1 MHMLHPLLVNGLV
14 EKQLDEEHVEAA
26 VEDRGQRG
34 DKVNWA
40 EVLPLGIWK
49 DWEGAWEGGEYKVE
63 EETKAKETD
72 V

>member
-1 MHMLHPLLVNGLV
+1 MHMLHSLLVNGLV

-49 DWEGAWEGGEYKVE
+49 DWEGAREGGEYKVE
-63 EETKAKETD
+63 EETEAKETD

>member
-1 MHMLHPLLVNGLV
+1 MFNLLLANGLV
-14 EKQLDEEHVEAA
+14 KKQLDEEDVEAA
-26 VEDRGQRG
+26 VEDRGQRS

-49 DWEGAWEGGEYKVE
+49 DWEGAREGGEYKVE
-63 EETKAKETD
+63 EETKAQETD